1 MRAGRAPGRSQ
12 AGPRHPLGGWLDVF
26 VEPGAPLSALP
37 QDPALHRAPMHL
49 ALLPAVLA
57 IEQAVYPFPWSH
69 GNFVDSLV
77 AGHAAQ
83 VLRAADGTLAAYS
96 VAMRGVQEMHLLN
109 LTVAPPWQR
118 RGLACALLDTLVA
131 LCRQEHHEALWLEV
145 RVSNQRARDVY
156 ARYGFT
162 ETGLRRGYYPA
173 PGGQRE
179 DACVMRLPIVE
190 GAAP

>member
-1 MRAGRAPGRSQ
+1 
-12 AGPRHPLGGWLDVF
+12 
-26 VEPGAPLSALP
+26 
-37 QDPALHRAPMHL
+37 MHL
-49 ALLPAVLA
+49 AHLPAVLA
-57 IEQAVYPFPWSH
+57 IEQAVYPFPWTH

-118 RGLACALLDTLVA
+118 RGLACALLDTLVV
-131 LCRQEHHEALWLEV
+131 LCRHERHEVLWLEV
-145 RVSNQRARDVY
+145 RISNQRARDVY

-162 ETGLRRGYYPA
+162 HTGLRRGYYPA
-173 PGGQRE
+173 AGGQRE
-179 DACVMRLPIVE
+179 DACVMRLSIK

>member
-1 MRAGRAPGRSQ
+1 M
-12 AGPRHPLGGWLDVF
+12 
-26 VEPGAPLSALP
+26 SALP

-49 ALLPAVLA
+49 AHLPAVLA
-57 IEQAVYPFPWSH
+57 IEQAVYPFPWTH

-118 RGLACALLDTLVA
+118 RGLACALLDTLVV
-131 LCRQEHHEALWLEV
+131 LCRHERHEVLWLE
-145 RVSNQRARDVY
+145 VY

-162 ETGLRRGYYPA
+162 HTGLRRGYYPA
-173 PGGQRE
+173 AGGQRE
-179 DACVMRLPIVE
+179 DACVMRLSIK